1 MVVVYRRRDLTHAEF
16 RRHLEQVHG
25 PLAMNLPGLK
35 RYVQNYVC
43 DDPQR
48 KPGWDAIVELYF
60 DDGAEMEAAWAG
72 PQGAASAADL
82 PKFVDLTRTTWA
94 VVEDVTVLR

>member
-1 MVVVYRRRDLTHAEF
+1 MFRIMFVTIPNANRD
-16 RRHLEQVHG
+16 G
-25 PLAMNLPGLK
+25 N
-35 RYVQNYVC
+35 
-43 DDPQR
+43 
-48 KPGWDAIVELYF
+48 AIVELYF